1 MRKINVLE
9 TSKTKFVKNY
19 FLVLTGGIAGSTCFW
34 FIAVIF
40 YNGVKTG
47 FQIPL
52 LDSFLNGGFICLPD
66 GMRGYRVLPLRLLSG
81 FCLV

>member
-19 FLVLTGGIAGSTCFW
+19 FLVLTGGIAGSNCFW

-52 LDSFLNGGFICLPD
+52 LDSFLNGGLYVYQMVCVVIGC
-66 GMRGYRVLPLRLLSG
+66 YH
-81 FCLV
+81 

>member
-1 MRKINVLE
+1 MWKINVLE

-34 FIAVIF
+34 FIVVIF
-40 YNGVKTG
+40 YSGVNSG

-52 LDSFLNGGFICLPD
+52 SDSFLNGGLYVYQMVC
-66 GMRGYRVLPLRLLSG
+66 MVTR
-81 FCLV
+81 